1 MSLFLG
7 PIHHWMFNKILIL
20 ESRAFSIASAME
32 GAGVES
38 AAVGKAVSDY
48 GEKLAGR
55 DLGEMLGDNSIH
67 QFLYGLIAKIQ
78 IFEAS
83 LVDLAKD
90 SWDLVLKTAESHGRQ
105 TAVNAVRVSGA
116 RTDSLEDI
124 YRLIHDNQLEGM
136 PCDPGAETAVLTP
149 GKLGYFH
156 STCNHIPNW
165 EYTGVDIKR
174 MCAITNAWIK
184 GFIAGVNGKASYEV
198 METLAGGAK
207 SCKAEITISLA

>member
-20 ESRAFSIASAME
+20 ESRAFSVAAALRE
-32 GAGVES
+32 AGVES
-38 AAVGKAVSDY
+38 AAVNKAVADY

-90 SWDLVLKTAESHGRQ
+90 SFDTALKAVESHGRETAVKASGAQ
-105 TAVNAVRVSGA
+105 TA
-116 RTDSLEDI
+116 SLEDI
-124 YRLIHDNQLEGM
+124 YRLIHENQLEGM
-136 PCDPGAETAVLTP
+136 PCDPGADTTALSQ

-156 STCNHIPNW
+156 STCNHIQNW
-165 EYTGVDIKR
+165 EYTAVDIKK

-198 METLAGGAK
+198 KETLAGGAK
-207 SCKAEITISLA
+207 SCKAEITIS

>member
-20 ESRAFSIASAME
+20 ESRAFSLATAME
-32 GAGVES
+32 GAGVEN
-38 AAVGKAVSDY
+38 AAVAKAVCDY

-55 DLGEMLGDNSIH
+55 DLAEMLGDNSIH
-67 QFLYGLIAKIQ
+67 QFLYGLIAKVQ
-78 IFEAS
+78 IFEAG

-90 SWDLVLKTAESHGRQ
+90 RFDLALKTAESHGRE
-105 TAVNAVRVSGA
+105 TALKAMKVSGA
-116 RTDSLEDI
+116 KTDSLEDI

-136 PCDPGAETAVLTP
+136 PCDPGAEIAASPP

-156 STCNHIPNW
+156 STCNHIQNW

-174 MCAITNAWIK
+174 MCVITNAWIR
-184 GFIAGVNGKASYEV
+184 GFIAGVSSRASYEV
-198 METLAGGAK
+198 KETLADGAN
-207 SCKAEITISLA
+207 SCKAEITIS

>member
-20 ESRAFSIASAME
+20 ESRAFHIASALE

-38 AAVGKAVSDY
+38 AAVKKAVADY

-55 DLGEMLGDNSIH
+55 DLADMLGDNSIH

-78 IFEAS
+78 IFEAG

-90 SWDLVLKTAESHGRQ
+90 RWEIALKAAESHGRE
-105 TAVNAVRVSGA
+105 TAGKAVSATGSKNA
-116 RTDSLEDI
+116 SLEDI

-136 PCDPGAETAVLTP
+136 PCDPGAETAVISP
-149 GKLGYFH
+149 SKLGYNH
-156 STCNHIPNW
+156 STCNHIQNW

-184 GFIAGVNGKASYEV
+184 GFIAGVNGSASYEV
-198 METLAGGAK
+198 RQTLADGAN
-207 SCKAEITISLA
+207 SCKAEITIP

>member
-20 ESRAFSIASAME
+20 ESRAFSIASALAGE
-32 GAGVES
+32 GVES
-38 AAVGKAVSDY
+38 AAVNKAVADY

-55 DLGEMLGDNSIH
+55 DLADMLGDNSIH
-67 QFLYGLIAKIQ
+67 QFLYGLIAKVQ
-78 IFEAS
+78 IFEAG

-90 SWDLVLKTAESHGRQ
+90 RWEVALRAAEAHGRE
-105 TAVNAVRVSGA
+105 TAGKALKASGA
-116 RTDSLEDI
+116 KGASLEDI

-136 PCDPGAETAVLTP
+136 PCDPGAETAVLSP
-149 GKLGYFH
+149 AKLGYYH
-156 STCNHIPNW
+156 STCNHIQNW

-184 GFIAGVNGKASYEV
+184 GFIAGVSASASYEV
-198 METLAGGAK
+198 KQTLADGAS
-207 SCKAEITISLA
+207 SCKAEITVS